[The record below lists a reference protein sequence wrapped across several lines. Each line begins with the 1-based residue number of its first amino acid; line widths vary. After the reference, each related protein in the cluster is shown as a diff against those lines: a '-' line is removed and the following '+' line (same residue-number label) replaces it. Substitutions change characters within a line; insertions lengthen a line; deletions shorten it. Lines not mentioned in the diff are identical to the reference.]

1 MCICLIFN
9 IFAKCELVFVLIYT
23 TLNSKMMKNILFIFV
38 AILTIGVLNT
48 SAQTADEKELRKEW
62 AKKVKAMD
70 PLEIKKLMDHN
81 TELETEKTNLNS
93 KISNLESKIKIKEE
107 LNRSLLTELD
117 SLKSAK
123 PTAVATTETPVVKT
137 TPVTK
142 AVSTTSTPSSDGKQY
157 KADKI
162 NYNGVVFKVQVGA
175 FKNKDLSK
183 YLDNNKNF
191 SGDVDSD
198 GQRKYTL
205 GLFTDYWEADNFKKL
220 LREMGVTDA
229 WVVAYKA
236 GQRVSIKDVL
246 EGSVAE

>member
-1 MCICLIFN
+1 
-9 IFAKCELVFVLIYT
+9 
-23 TLNSKMMKNILFIFV
+23 MKNILLILF
-38 AILTIGVLNT
+38 AITYFNVNAT
-48 SAQTADEKELRKEW
+48 FAQSAEDKKLKKEW

-70 PLEIKKLMDHN
+70 PLEIKNLMEQNDDLVAQKSVL
-81 TELETEKTNLNS
+81 TS
-93 KISNLESKIKIKEE
+93 KVSNLESKLKIKEE
-107 LNRSLLTELD
+107 LNRSLTTELD
-117 SLKSAK
+117 SLKSSQNNSTAAVVST
-123 PTAVATTETPVVKT
+123 PTVATTTPTVTPPKANIA
-137 TPVTK
+137 PVT
-142 AVSTTSTPSSDGKQY
+142 TGGKQY
-157 KADKI
+157 KADKL

-191 SGDVDSD
+191 SGDTDAD

-220 LREMGVTDA
+220 LREMGVSDA

-246 EGSVAE
+246 EGSTAE